1 MKKDC
6 DISCPGVILAIEYV
20 SDKNAI
26 CVSLSDRTFQFFD
39 AGREDYKKMRDF
51 DLPST

>member
-1 MKKDC
+1 MKQIRIYHGSTMKKDC

-26 CVSLSDRTFQFFD
+26 CVSLSDRTF
-39 AGREDYKKMRDF
+39 
-51 DLPST
+51 